1 MLCTKQNEE
10 ASKSS
15 SDTGYDS
22 SLREHASISKE
33 NTSSTIENSPDSAPT
48 ETISQ
53 IIDGTTQSNTNHA
66 VSTERQHEDVVI
78 QLSDTPDSTTEI
90 VSQIVSEVLQA
101 VEQKIIEFETR
112 KMDVTPD
119 E

>member
-1 MLCTKQNEE
+1 MLGTEQNEE
-10 ASKSS
+10 VSKSN

-22 SLREHASISKE
+22 SLRENASISKE

-53 IIDGTTQSNTNHA
+53 IIDGTTQSNTNQA
-66 VSTERQHEDVVI
+66 VNRQNEDVVI
-78 QLSDTPDSTTEI
+78 HLSDTPDSTTEI

-101 VEQKIIEFETR
+101 VEQKIIEFEAR
-112 KMDVTPD
+112 KTDVTPD